1 MSLSGQYLEELSRR
15 YKKQVEELQTAF
27 SKTLLIVEEQN
38 KRSHE
43 REQLLYEQNLKLRE
57 DLDELTDKIF
67 SWTNILFYVTA
78 FACIQIVVIWLI
90 LRMWSRRCY
99 RHHDDSA
106 TYSPSSAPGS
116 SPNLRGDSKNT
127 SPKIRRKS
135 TDGSSGHI
143 ANLSMKQRRPSEEA
157 LYIGGTY
164 QELLI
169 YEDGGIYNASPDAEE
184 YDQFIEAGRRK
195 NGKVRKVKRAISL
208 GGPIGERK
216 KLLQRQDSA
225 PGDFEKLKQRY
236 VNLESGD
243 TTSHGLDQ
251 PPVLDEDY
259 EIYVPGTDFAYNE
272 FMPDGPS
279 GQSTPVEVNGIA
291 GDTSTSSLNSSG
303 KSKTKS
309 RRLSSPAFLK
319 SPFSRSS
326 NSKKK
331 PPAVHHET
339 TTGWEWY
346 RQKSS
351 QNKKSKAVEVLVPV
365 VPATNGHN
373 GNVPVV
379 RNSSSDSIRTGST
392 NTTTSVSTTSD
403 KKQGS
408 FRRILKKVF

>member
-43 REQLLYEQNLKLRE
+43 REQILYEQNLKLRE

-67 SWTNILFYVTA
+67 SWPNILFYVTA
-78 FACIQIVVIWLI
+78 FACIQIVVIWII

-99 RHHDDSA
+99 RHHDDST
-106 TYSPSSAPGS
+106 TYSPLSAPGS
-116 SPNLRGDSKNT
+116 TTSLRDDSKNH

-143 ANLSMKQRRPSEEA
+143 AKLSVRHRRPSEEA
-157 LYIGGTY
+157 LHIGGTY

-169 YEDGGIYNASPDAEE
+169 DDDEGIYNASPDAEE

-195 NGKVRKVKRAISL
+195 NGKVRKAKRAISL
-208 GGPIGERK
+208 GGSIGERK

-225 PGDFEKLKQRY
+225 PGEFERLKQRY
-236 VNLESGD
+236 VSLEAGDLSGQ
-243 TTSHGLDQ
+243 GLDQ
-251 PPVLDEDY
+251 SPVLDEDY

-279 GQSTPVEVNGIA
+279 GQSTPVEVIGTA

-303 KSKTKS
+303 KNKSKS

-326 NSKKK
+326 INKKK

-351 QNKKSKAVEVLVPV
+351 QHKKFKAVEVLVPV
-365 VPATNGHN
+365 MPTSNGHN
-373 GNVPVV
+373 GNPTVL